1 MLRVHTF
8 PRTFTSK
15 FQNLDEIIS
24 CEVSAL
30 AAKIAQQQILEVKP
44 MILHTCANVFTNHF
58 CSRNFSFNDLDFL
71 EMVKNFDEIF
81 YEVNQGYAADFLP
94 FLLPLHKN
102 RLAQM
107 SSCAH
112 KIREF
117 IEKRIIEDRFESF
130 TDDSKPED
138 YVENLIHYVK
148 SSEGPQMSWDTALF
162 ALEDI
167 IGGHSA
173 VGNLIAKILGYLVQ
187 ETEVQK
193 KIQEEVD
200 LVTKNFDG
208 TYRKVTIS
216 DRSVMPY
223 TEAVVLEAIRLI
235 ASPIVPR
242 VANQDSSVAGKN
254 LDITLTYEIVTLP
267 SNTTQH

>member
-8 PRTFTSK
+8 PRTFTSIY
-15 FQNLDEIIS
+15 QNLDEIIS
-24 CEVSAL
+24 REVSAL
-30 AAKIAQQQILEVKP
+30 SNKIIKEEVLEVKP
-44 MILHTCANVFTNHF
+44 YILYTCANVFTNHF
-58 CSRNFSFNDLDFL
+58 CSRNFSLNEPEFI
-71 EMVKNFDEIF
+71 EMVSNFDEIF

-102 RLAQM
+102 RLTQM
-107 SSCAH
+107 SNYAH

-117 IEKRIIEDRFESF
+117 IEKRIIGDRFESF
-130 TDDSKPED
+130 TKESKPGD

-148 SSEGPQMSWDTALF
+148 ESEGPQMSWDTALF

-173 VGNLIAKILGYLVQ
+173 VGNLVAKILGYLVQ
-187 ETEVQK
+187 LPEVQK

-200 LVTKNFDG
+200 MITKNDKEG
-208 TYRKVTIS
+208 YRNVKMS

-223 TEAVVLEAIRLI
+223 TEAVIWEAIRLI

-254 LDITLTYEIVTLP
+254 LNLFYYLI
-267 SNTTQH
+267 